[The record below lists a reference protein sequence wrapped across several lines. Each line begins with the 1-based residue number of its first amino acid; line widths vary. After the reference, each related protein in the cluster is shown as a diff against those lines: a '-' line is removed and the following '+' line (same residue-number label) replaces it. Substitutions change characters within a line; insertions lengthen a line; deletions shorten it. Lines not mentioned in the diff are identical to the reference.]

1 MELIDLHTHTFFS
14 DGVLSPAELVYRC
27 KLRECVAVAIT
38 DHVDYSNMEHVINAI
53 SNAAPDLS
61 RHYKIDVITGVEL
74 TYIPPDDIGNMVKL
88 ARKMGARLVNVH
100 GETAQENVPPG
111 TNLQSV
117 KACCD
122 ILAHPGH
129 LTDEVAR
136 IAGEKGVFMELTTRS
151 GHRDTNKEVAEVA
164 MRNGCSLV
172 LNTDSHSP
180 EDIIDM
186 EKIES
191 VLKQCNLKLDFY
203 EVLRE
208 NALKLAGRK

>member
-14 DGVLSPAELVYRC
+14 DGVLSPAELVYRY
-27 KLRECVAVAIT
+27 KLKGCVAVAIT
-38 DHVDYSNMEHVINAI
+38 DHVDYSNMEYVIKAI
-53 SNAAPDLS
+53 SHAAPDLS
-61 RHYKIDVITGVEL
+61 RNYNIDVLTGVEL
-74 TYIPPDDIGNMVKL
+74 TYIPPDDIPNMVRL
-88 ARKMGARLVNVH
+88 ARKMGAQLVNVH
-100 GETAQENVPPG
+100 GETLSENVPPG

-117 KACCD
+117 KASCD
-122 ILAHPGH
+122 ILAHPGE

-136 IAGEKGVFMELTTRS
+136 IAKENGVFIELTARTR
-151 GHRDTNKEVAEVA
+151 HRDANKEVAEVA

-172 LNTDSHSP
+172 LNTDSHFP

-203 EVLRE
+203 DVLRE
-208 NALKLAGRK
+208 NALKLVGRK